1 MAIWKKVLTEAND
14 ADYKNNSIEAGDLPA
29 HSGALITSGTVASA
43 RLDSDTAH
51 LSGTQTFSGAKTFSS
66 TATFAV
72 SGDYAAEFQSDVK
85 IIESGSNPRLII
97 GDDTG
102 GSGYGEINWN
112 SSANSIQ
119 LGTATSGADTLILD
133 QSDNA
138 TFSGNVGVG
147 INPTTYPFQVDGHMR
162 LESNGRLFLGAGG
175 AIADSGS
182 NTWFII
188 PKDGAN
194 KMLFKTANVTAL
206 SIDSSQ
212 NATFGGTVNATTFV
226 GALTGNASGSSATCS
241 GLAGSATVLANTRTF
256 RTNLSSTSFANFN
269 GGANVT
275 PGVTGT
281 LPVSYGG
288 TGQTGATG
296 TGKLVLWDSPNLQ
309 GSPIIGGTTFPSSTG
324 TAKQILENNGLGS
337 AAWSDNFP
345 NNVKY
350 FYQQWS
356 MRWYMRYGYAYYPST
371 SYGPG
376 YYNWNKYSI
385 SPITSWLDS
394 WNLGYVVPESAT
406 FKGAELLGST
416 NNTETLQ
423 LKILKGTPSSYSNSS
438 TSVTIG
444 SIYAPTA
451 ESFTSGRR
459 NSMGST
465 SAVSVSVSKGDI
477 IVPQLNKTSNI
488 NSTTRYLYGTLVL
501 KFQKA

>member
-1 MAIWKKVLTEAND
+1 MATWKKVITSADD
-14 ADYKNNSIEAGDLPA
+14 ASYSNSSIEAGNVP
-29 HSGALITSGTVASA
+29 
-43 RLDSDTAH
+43 
-51 LSGTQTFSGAKTFSS
+51 
-66 TATFAV
+66 
-72 SGDYAAEFQSDVK
+72 
-85 IIESGSNPRLII
+85 
-97 GDDTG
+97 
-102 GSGYGEINWN
+102 
-112 SSANSIQ
+112 
-119 LGTATSGADTLILD
+119 TLN
-133 QSDNA
+133 QN
-138 TFSGNVGVG
+138 
-147 INPTTYPFQVDGHMR
+147 TT
-162 LESNGRLFLGAGG
+162 
-175 AIADSGS
+175 
-182 NTWFII
+182 
-188 PKDGAN
+188 
-194 KMLFKTANVTAL
+194 
-206 SIDSSQ
+206 
-212 NATFGGTVNATTFV
+212 
-226 GALTGNASGSSATCS
+226 GSSATCTGNSATATKIASISNSEILLRTDAQTITNKNIVYTQITSAPWTTNTGDITSVTAGTGMS
-241 GLAGSATVLANTRTF
+241 GGGTSGSVTLTNASPNIVYPAETKSTINALDITEVGIINSGEWRGTVVDPSSGGTGLTSTSTLLNSNVTSVSGNAGSATVLANTRTF

-296 TGKLVLWDSPNLQ
+296 SGKLVLWDSPNLQ
-309 GSPIIGGTTFPSSTG
+309 GSPIIGGTTMPSSSG
-324 TAKQILENNGLGS
+324 TAKQVLSITGTGS
-337 AAWSDNFP
+337 ASWTDNYP
-345 NNVKY
+345 DNVRY

-438 TSVTIG
+438 ASVTIG

-451 ESFTSGRR
+451 ASFTSGRR
-459 NSMGST
+459 KSMGST

-501 KFQKA
+501 RFQKA

>member
-1 MAIWKKVLTEAND
+1 MANWERVLTVEDD
-14 ADYKNNSIEAGDLPA
+14 ADYKNTSIEAANLPA
-29 HSGALITSGTVASA
+29 HSGALITSGTVAA
-43 RLDSDTAH
+43 GRV
-51 LSGTQTFSGAKTFSS
+51 
-66 TATFAV
+66 ATLN
-72 SGDYAAEFQSDVK
+72 Q
-85 IIESGSNPRLII
+85 
-97 GDDTG
+97 
-102 GSGYGEINWN
+102 
-112 SSANSIQ
+112 
-119 LGTATSGADTLILD
+119 
-133 QSDNA
+133 
-138 TFSGNVGVG
+138 
-147 INPTTYPFQVDGHMR
+147 
-162 LESNGRLFLGAGG
+162 
-175 AIADSGS
+175 
-182 NTWFII
+182 NT
-188 PKDGAN
+188 
-194 KMLFKTANVTAL
+194 
-206 SIDSSQ
+206 
-212 NATFGGTVNATTFV
+212 
-226 GALTGNASGSSATCS
+226 SGSSATCS
-241 GLAGSATVLANTRTF
+241 GLAGSATVLATQRAFQTNLANQSGAFFTGAANCTPGVTGTLPAGNGGTGLTSISTLLNSNVTSVSGNAGTVTNGVYTTSTIAVNKGGTGATATTGTGSNVLSASPSFTGTVSTAALEVQGEPVLNGANVLNDISGNLSVAKGGTGLTSTSTLLNSNVTSVSGNAGSATVLSNTRTF
-256 RTNLSSTSFANFN
+256 RTNLASTSTSNFN
-269 GGANVT
+269 GSQNPT

-281 LPVSYGG
+281 LPVTNGG
-288 TGQTGATG
+288 TGQTSVTG
-296 TGKLVLWDSPNLQ
+296 TGKLVLWDSPSLN

-324 TAKQILENNGLGS
+324 TAKQILQNNGLGS
-337 AAWSDNFP
+337 ATWADNFP

-423 LKILKGTPSSYSNSS
+423 LKILKGTPSSNNNSS

-451 ESFTSGRR
+451 ESFTSGLR

-465 SAVSVSVSKGDI
+465 SAVTVSVSKGDI

-501 KFQKA
+501 KFEKV